1 MKSPFHVPVVIVFLC
16 LSSLVGCSDG
26 THSNLPPHISQRDS
40 LVILNNQP
48 ESDKIITLEEDLT
61 YRDSLLID
69 RVKDIAVSPAGTVFI
84 AGEAWNRREVIRFD
98 RNGNRLETFGGY
110 GTKEGEFLQIDGI
123 QLNGESIMVYDGS
136 AEKITVLDALSGDL
150 REMIPTPAENY
161 RNLSESR
168 LHSVTPVYRFDN
180 GTYLIRI
187 MDDRNPAY
195 YPDRKLIFA
204 LIDSSGEM
212 IADSVLIQPE
222 IEYLIG
228 DYTGKPAPFT
238 LERPERSLLAITH
251 DEKLISAHTSEFLI
265 EKYSAQGNLLKTF
278 YTEIDRVP
286 LDKNEIVEDRFS
298 HNRQLLMVHQAA
310 EYPDR
315 WPALYSM
322 ISDDMNRI
330 WVSVITSDLDELEWW
345 VIHPDGTHLVFKWP
359 ASRRI
364 LLVKDGYAYVVEKD
378 EMGYDQVS
386 RYKILE
392 SLNEGF

>member
-1 MKSPFHVPVVIVFLC
+1 MKSPFHLPVIIVFLC
-16 LSSLVGCSDG
+16 LSSIFGCSNG
-26 THSNLPPHISQRDS
+26 AHSNLPPHISNRDS
-40 LVILNNQP
+40 LIIFNDPL
-48 ESDKIITLEEDLT
+48 ESGKIIKLEEDLT

-69 RVKDIAVSPAGTVFI
+69 RVKDIAVSPNGTVFI

-123 QLNGESIMVYDGS
+123 QLNGDSIMVYDGS
-136 AEKITVLDALSGDL
+136 AEKITVLDAWSGDPK
-150 REMIPTPAENY
+150 ETIPTPAENY
-161 RNLSESR
+161 RNHTESGF
-168 LHSVTPVYRFDN
+168 HSVTPIQRFDN

-187 MDDRNPAY
+187 RDERNPAY
-195 YPDRKLIFA
+195 YPDRKLIYA
-204 LIDSSGEM
+204 LINSRGEM
-212 IADSVLIQPE
+212 IADSVLIQPD

-251 DEKLISAHTSEFLI
+251 NEKLISAHTSEFLI
-265 EKYSAQGNLLKTF
+265 EEYSAEGNLLKTF

-322 ISDDMNRI
+322 ISDDKNRI
-330 WVSVITSDLDELEWW
+330 WVSAITPDLDELEWW
-345 VIHPDGTHLVFKWP
+345 VIHPDGTQSDFKWP
-359 ASRRI
+359 AGRRI
-364 LLVKDGYAYVVEKD
+364 LLVKEGYAYVVEKD
-378 EMGYDQVS
+378 EMGYDQVT

-392 SLNEGF
+392 SMNEG